1 MKCAE
6 EVLGI
11 GQLAARTGVT
21 AETIRYYERAGVVPR
36 AVRRGTGR
44 YRQYDEADVERLR
57 FIRHARELGFGLDEV
72 RELLSLA
79 HGDPTHDC
87 ADVNRIAR
95 AHLAQVESKLAQL
108 TALQTELARVIGACE
123 RIVPV
128 ADCRILEALSTG
140 SSPSAALRDAASRT
154 APIQHARR

>member
-6 EVLGI
+6 GILGI

-36 AVRRGTGR
+36 AMRHGSGR

-57 FIRHARELGFGLDEV
+57 FIRRARELGFGLDEV

-79 HGDPTHDC
+79 HGDPAHDC

-95 AHLAQVESKLAQL
+95 AHLAQVELKLAQL
-108 TALQTELARVIGACE
+108 TALQSELGRVIRACK

-128 ADCRILEALSTG
+128 ADCRILEALSSGTL
-140 SSPSAALRDAASRT
+140 PSATVRDAASRT
-154 APIQHARR
+154 TPIQNAGR

>member
-6 EVLGI
+6 GILGI

-36 AVRRGTGR
+36 AMRHGSGR

-79 HGDPTHDC
+79 HGDPAHDC

-95 AHLAQVESKLAQL
+95 AHLEQVESKLAQL
-108 TALQTELARVIGACE
+108 TALQSELARVIGACE
-123 RIVPV
+123 RIVPL

-140 SSPSAALRDAASRT
+140 TLRSAAVRGARSRS
-154 APIQHARR
+154 APDQHARR